1 MNRTTVYI
9 IPDEIFYMQKSN
21 DVREGDI
28 ASLEEELKQLKRE
41 VTVIKRAVR
50 NKIARYEIGQVKRG
64 KDVNSILGLRDLN

>member
-1 MNRTTVYI
+1 
-9 IPDEIFYMQKSN
+9 MQKSN

-64 KDVNSILGLRDLN
+64 KDVNSILDLRDLN